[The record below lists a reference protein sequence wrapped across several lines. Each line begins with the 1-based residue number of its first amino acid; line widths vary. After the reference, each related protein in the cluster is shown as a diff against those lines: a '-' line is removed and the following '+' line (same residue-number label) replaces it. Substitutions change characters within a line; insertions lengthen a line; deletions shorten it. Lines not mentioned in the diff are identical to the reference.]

1 MFKELEKLKDSLE
14 YPFRNLD
21 EGDLKEWR
29 AHPVT
34 KAFKAHLKHEL
45 LTSLETIQD
54 VPTDEHSIKL
64 HTLSFGKRDLIL
76 DLLNGDYM
84 EESNADE

>member
-14 YPFRNLD
+14 QPYRNLD

-29 AHPVT
+29 DHPVT
-34 KAFKAHLKHEL
+34 RALKAHLKLEL
-45 LTSLETIQD
+45 LNSLETIQD
-54 VPTDEHSIKL
+54 VPTDETSIKL
-64 HTLSFGKRDLIL
+64 HTLSFGKRDFIQ

-84 EESNADE
+84 EASNADE